1 MGLEILQTI
10 YNQKF
15 HNALHRT
22 PQKVPPIWMMR
33 QAGRYHRHYQNL
45 KSKYTFE
52 QLCREPELACEVTLG
67 PIQEFDFDAAILFSD
82 ILFPLDFL
90 GMELE
95 FNPGPIFKKN
105 LSLTMVENYSL
116 EEFNDYIQFQNKAL
130 KLLRQELPNDKS
142 LIGFIGG
149 PFTLFHFATRH
160 NPTSED
166 LFKPTLKTLEI
177 ILKQNIEIQ
186 FENDL
191 DLLMIFD
198 TEANNLSDLEFEKVV
213 IPFLRDVCQKN
224 PNKIGYFTKNIS
236 PSKFD
241 ILKKILGLQLTV
253 LGSNFNILSELK
265 ETNLT
270 LQGNFS
276 NDLLALQDA
285 DDFKRV
291 LDEFIEY
298 CTQPQYDSCPGWIA
312 SLDHGVQKTT
322 PETNIHLF
330 IEKIRTKLA

>member
-1 MGLEILQTI
+1 MGLEILQNI

-15 HNALHRT
+15 HNALNRI

-52 QLCREPELACEVTLG
+52 QLCREPELACKVTLG
-67 PIQEFDFDAAILFSD
+67 PIEEFDFDAAILFSD

-116 EEFNDYIQFQNKAL
+116 EEFNNYIQFQNKAL
-130 KLLRQELPNDKS
+130 KLLRKELPNDKS

-160 NPTSED
+160 NPASEE
-166 LFKPTLKTLEI
+166 LFNPMLKTLEI

-198 TEANNLSDLEFEKVV
+198 TEANNLSNQEFEKVV
-213 IPFLRDVCQKN
+213 IPFLCDVCQKH

-236 PSKFD
+236 PGKYDF
-241 ILKKILGLQLTV
+241 LKKVSGLQLTV
-253 LGSNFNILSELK
+253 LGSNFNILSELR

-276 NDLLALQDA
+276 NDLLSLQDK
-285 DDFKRV
+285 DDFTKV

-298 CTQPQYDSCPGWIA
+298 CAQPQYENRPGWIA

>member
-10 YNQKF
+10 YSQKF
-15 HNALHRT
+15 HNALHRI

-82 ILFPLDFL
+82 ILFPLDYL

-160 NPTSED
+160 NPTSEN

-177 ILKQNIEIQ
+177 ILKKNIEIQ

-213 IPFLRDVCQKN
+213 LPFLRDICQKH

-265 ETNLT
+265 DTNLT

-276 NDLLALQDA
+276 NDLLALQDT
-285 DDFKRV
+285 DDFTRA

-298 CTQPQYDSCPGWIA
+298 CSQPQYDSCPGWIA

>member
-82 ILFPLDFL
+82 ILFPLDYL

-95 FNPGPIFKKN
+95 FNPGPMFKKN

-213 IPFLRDVCQKN
+213 LPFLKDVCQKY

-253 LGSNFNILSELK
+253 LGSNFNILTELK

-276 NDLLALQDA
+276 NDLLALQDT
-285 DDFKRV
+285 DDFTRV

>member
-1 MGLEILQTI
+1 MGLEILQNI

-15 HNALHRT
+15 HNALNRI

-52 QLCREPELACEVTLG
+52 QLCREPELACKVTLG
-67 PIQEFDFDAAILFSD
+67 PIEEFDFDAAILFSD

-116 EEFNDYIQFQNKAL
+116 EEFNNYIQFQNKAL

-160 NPTSED
+160 NPASED
-166 LFKPTLKTLEI
+166 LFNPTLKILEI

-198 TEANNLSDLEFEKVV
+198 TEANNLSNQEFEKVV
-213 IPFLRDVCQKN
+213 IPFLCDVCQKH

-236 PSKFD
+236 PGKYDF
-241 ILKKILGLQLTV
+241 LKKVSGLQLTV
-253 LGSNFNILSELK
+253 LGSNFNILSELR

-276 NDLLALQDA
+276 NDLLSLQDK
-285 DDFKRV
+285 DDFTKV

-298 CTQPQYDSCPGWIA
+298 CAQPQYENRPGWIA

>member
-1 MGLEILQTI
+1 MGLEILQNI

-15 HNALHRT
+15 HNALNRI

-52 QLCREPELACEVTLG
+52 QLCREPELACKVTLG
-67 PIQEFDFDAAILFSD
+67 PIEEFDFDAAILFSD

-116 EEFNDYIQFQNKAL
+116 EEFNNYIQFQNKAL

-160 NPTSED
+160 NPASEE
-166 LFKPTLKTLEI
+166 LFNPMLKNLEI

-198 TEANNLSDLEFEKVV
+198 TEANNLSNQEFEKVV
-213 IPFLRDVCQKN
+213 IPFLCDVCQKH

-236 PSKFD
+236 PGKYDF
-241 ILKKILGLQLTV
+241 LKKVSGLQLTV
-253 LGSNFNILSELK
+253 LGSNFNILSELR

-276 NDLLALQDA
+276 NDLLSLQDK
-285 DDFKRV
+285 DDFTKV

-298 CTQPQYDSCPGWIA
+298 CAQPQYENRPGWIA

>member
-15 HNALHRT
+15 HNALHRF

-105 LSLTMVENYSL
+105 LALTMVENYSL
-116 EEFNDYIQFQNKAL
+116 EEFNNYIQFQNKAL
-130 KLLRQELPNDKS
+130 KLLRQELPKDKS
-142 LIGFIGG
+142 LIGFVGG
-149 PFTLFHFATRH
+149 PFTLFHFATRN
-160 NPTSED
+160 NPASED
-166 LFKPTLKTLEI
+166 LFKPTLRTLEI

-198 TEANNLSDLEFEKVV
+198 TEANNLSDPKFEKVV
-213 IPFLRDVCQKN
+213 IPFLKDICQKY

-236 PSKFD
+236 SEKFD
-241 ILKKILGLQLTV
+241 ILKKIPGLQLTV
-253 LGSNFNILSELK
+253 LGSNFNILSELR

-276 NDLLALQDA
+276 NDLLALQDT
-285 DDFKRV
+285 DDFKRA
-291 LDEFIEY
+291 LGEFIEY
-298 CTQPQYDSCPGWIA
+298 CSQPQYDSCPGWIA

>member
-22 PQKVPPIWMMR
+22 SQKVPPIWMMR

-105 LSLTMVENYSL
+105 LSLKMVENYSL
-116 EEFNDYIQFQNKAL
+116 EEFNDYIKFQNKAL
-130 KLLRQELPNDKS
+130 KILRQELPNDKS

-160 NPTSED
+160 NPTSEN

-213 IPFLRDVCQKN
+213 LPFLRDICQKH

-253 LGSNFNILSELK
+253 LGSNFNILTELK

-276 NDLLALQDA
+276 NDLLALQDT
-285 DDFKRV
+285 DDFTRV

>member
-95 FNPGPIFKKN
+95 FNPGPIFKKK
-105 LSLTMVENYSL
+105 LSLKMVENYSL

-130 KLLRQELPNDKS
+130 KILRQELPNDKS

-213 IPFLRDVCQKN
+213 LPFLKDVCQKY

-253 LGSNFNILSELK
+253 LGSNFNILTELK

-276 NDLLALQDA
+276 NDLLALQDT
-285 DDFKRV
+285 DDFTRA

-298 CTQPQYDSCPGWIA
+298 CSQPQHDSCPGWIA